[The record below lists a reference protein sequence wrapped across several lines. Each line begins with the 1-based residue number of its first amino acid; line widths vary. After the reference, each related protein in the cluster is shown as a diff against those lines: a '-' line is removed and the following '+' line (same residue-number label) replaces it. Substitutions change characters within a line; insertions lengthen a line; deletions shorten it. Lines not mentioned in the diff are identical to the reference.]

1 MPRPWILHAAKR
13 HIFVIVSAIALTIL
27 GWLSAVDVRASTSPA
42 VSVGGTSGATLSAQL
57 STNDVWSGM
66 VDQAPGGQ
74 ASLNALHAPYVRIH
88 VGDDGWPEA
97 MPEIVQNQWSF
108 ASLDALVNNVFA
120 AGEQPLMNIKFAPDW
135 QWTCTSPQTGQTGSV
150 RDTTFQQYAQ
160 YMARLVSYYNKGS
173 VTTETGTV
181 ITNPAGTSHAITYWE
196 PWNEPDLNNE
206 TPCAPSTGVALTP
219 TQYVTMWNA
228 VTAAMLQVDPTLKFV
243 GPATAGAQFG
253 SSTTTGNDYVDQLMA
268 GAVTKP
274 AAISFH
280 GYGYW
285 DNTVSDKWI
294 FDGDNS
300 DPVSSCCGGVT
311 DLTHGITSIRS
322 KYPDTPVWL
331 TEVNVNADWGNDSY
345 KRPWSEFAAAW
356 WATAF
361 QQTAPLGVGVIHEY
375 DIADSPQF
383 GMIDDQTG
391 DRRISYYVFQLLDQA
406 FPAGSTMLSSSST
419 DSGILSLAARK
430 PDGTVSVMVIDRK
443 VASDTVRSSC
453 GAGGVATPVTVS
465 LSGIQATSVTLQQLD
480 KTNVNCSTAAATPPT
495 VQTVSP
501 SQSVTLNFP
510 GYGVAVLSITP
521 GGQTTTTTTTT
532 STTPTTTT
540 TIPTTTSATA
550 TTSTTPSTSTTTAT
564 LASTTTT
571 STTAATQPPTNGTD
585 AVSGVVY
592 VDSNR
597 NGVKDSGEAGYPA
610 GTPLSLAGAA
620 AKTTTSSSS
629 GGYAFSS
636 LADGSYSVSLTV
648 PSGYTATT
656 ATSRSVTLISAS
668 ATKNFGIAPNQP
680 AATGGLTIYDDSVG
694 TGFKDNTFSYS
705 WRSVCDKST
714 FTSGSCS
721 YGATFQNYG
730 AFEFRYGSSLLS
742 GSYKS
747 LDFDF
752 RANGQAIGNFGV
764 VLSTSTGGYIN
775 EYILSQRDVVAT
787 LSNGWV
793 HVSIPLTKLDPSS
806 KAFSLIDIENARNSS
821 IAQVNLDNARLLN

>member
-1 MPRPWILHAAKR
+1 
-13 HIFVIVSAIALTIL
+13 
-27 GWLSAVDVRASTSPA
+27 
-42 VSVGGTSGATLSAQL
+42 
-57 STNDVWSGM
+57 
-66 VDQAPGGQ
+66 
-74 ASLNALHAPYVRIH
+74 
-88 VGDDGWPEA
+88 

-550 TTSTTPSTSTTTAT
+550 TTSTTTPGISGNPPS
-564 LASTTTT
+564 
-571 STTAATQPPTNGTD
+571 G
-585 AVSGVVY
+585 AVSGRVWLTVRMAGSGKGTVISSAPRIACRRSCAARIAKGTTMTLVSTPAAGSAFAGWSGAGCRGLGTCQVRLTADGEVVARF
-592 VDSNR
+592 VASPIR
-597 NGVKDSGEAGYPA
+597 VGPTATASGGEAWQLIRCA
-610 GTPLSLAGAA
+610 SSQACKIRLVVCPLQTACGLSAAVGRAAVDGIGGSAGAFGVA
-620 AKTTTSSSS
+620 RVRLPPRARRLVPILLTGAGKNLVRRNRRIRATERIVTLTRGQS
-629 GGYAFSS
+629 
-636 LADGSYSVSLTV
+636 SLTV
-648 PSGYTATT
+648 
-656 ATSRSVTLISAS
+656 RTLLLIRHDH
-668 ATKNFGIAPNQP
+668 G
-680 AATGGLTIYDDSVG
+680 VG
-694 TGFKDNTFSYS
+694 TK
-705 WRSVCDKST
+705 
-714 FTSGSCS
+714 
-721 YGATFQNYG
+721 
-730 AFEFRYGSSLLS
+730 
-742 GSYKS
+742 
-747 LDFDF
+747 
-752 RANGQAIGNFGV
+752 
-764 VLSTSTGGYIN
+764 
-775 EYILSQRDVVAT
+775 
-787 LSNGWV
+787 
-793 HVSIPLTKLDPSS
+793 H
-806 KAFSLIDIENARNSS
+806 
-821 IAQVNLDNARLLN
+821 